1 MDKQN
6 FNVKITKK
14 YQIGIKRKMKNL
26 FKQYLPYLMGYKRQF
41 ILAILGMLAVAIGTA
56 GSAQLIKP
64 ILDDVFVAK
73 DSTMLG
79 VIPFLLI
86 TIFTIKGVG
95 QYIQTYYM
103 SFIGLDV
110 VRKLRNNLVSH
121 LSYQDMQFFKTMHT
135 GEILSRV
142 TNDITRIQ
150 TVVTN
155 MIPNI
160 IRESLTIVALT
171 AYVIY
176 ESPKLA
182 LYFLI
187 IMPLALYP
195 LGRLA
200 KKMKKYS
207 KLSQESTSDMTSRL
221 GEIFSNIEVIK
232 ANSTQE
238 LERSKFAK
246 ENQNVFK
253 YLLKQVKINALT
265 SPIMEILGSIA
276 IGVVIYIGGTEVIE
290 GRMSVGAFFAFA
302 TALFMLYTPIKK
314 ISKLYNQAQD
324 AVVANERMFELLN
337 KEPTI
342 VSGQTI
348 LKEKI
353 THLSIM
359 HTSLSYGDKIVL
371 HDVSAGVDYGE
382 SIALV
387 GDSGAGKSSLVNMLV
402 RFYDPSKGEILVNEK
417 YNIQDL
423 TLASLH
429 QRIAYVTQN
438 IYIFNDTIAQNVAYG
453 EPFNQEKVIEA
464 LKKAYALE
472 FIEKLEKGI
481 DTILSE
487 NGKNLSG
494 GQRQRIALAR
504 AIYKAPDV
512 LILDE
517 ATSAL
522 DNKSE
527 ALIQKA
533 LEKLK
538 PNMITITVAHR
549 LSTIKNA
556 DAILV
561 FKEGR
566 IVCRGQHQDLI
577 NECSEYQKLAKALG

>member
-1 MDKQN
+1 M
-6 FNVKITKK
+6 KK
-14 YQIGIKRKMKNL
+14 L

-41 ILAILGMLAVAIGTA
+41 IFAIIGMLAVAIGTM
-56 GSAQLIKP
+56 GTAQIIKP
-64 ILDDVFVAK
+64 VLDDVFVAK
-73 DSTMLG
+73 DATMLG

-86 TIFTIKGVG
+86 AVFTLKGVG

-110 VRKLRNNLVSH
+110 VRKLRNNLVIH
-121 LSYQDMQFFKTMHT
+121 LTYQDMEFFQKMHT

-150 TVVTN
+150 NVVTT
-155 MIPNI
+155 MIPNF

-171 AYVIY
+171 GYVIY

-182 LYFLI
+182 FYFLV

-195 LGRLA
+195 LSILA

-232 ANSTQE
+232 ANSSQE
-238 LERSKFAK
+238 LEGKKFAK

-265 SPIMEILGSIA
+265 SPIMEILGSVA

-290 GRMSVGAFFAFA
+290 SRMTVGAFFAFA
-302 TALFMLYTPIKK
+302 TALFMLYTPIKR
-314 ISKLYNQAQD
+314 ISSLYNQAQD
-324 AVVANERMFELLN
+324 AIVANERMFELLN
-337 KEPTI
+337 NKPTI
-342 VSGQTI
+342 VSGDI
-348 LKEKI
+348 ELNEPIKHI
-353 THLSIM
+353 SIM
-359 HTSLSYGDKIVL
+359 HTSLSYGNKLALNNI
-371 HDVSAGVDYGE
+371 SAGADHGE

-387 GDSGAGKSSLVNMLV
+387 GDSGAGKSSLVNLLV
-402 RFYDPSKGEILVNEK
+402 RFYDPSEGEIIINDK
-417 YNIQDL
+417 YNIKDL
-423 TLASLH
+423 TLKSLH
-429 QRIAYVTQN
+429 QKVAYVTQR
-438 IYIFNDTIAQNVAYG
+438 IYIFNDTIAQNIAYG
-453 EPFNQEKVIEA
+453 QEFEEQRVTEA
-464 LKKAYALE
+464 LEKAHALE
-472 FIEKLEKGI
+472 FIEELDDGI
-481 DTILSE
+481 NTMLTE
-487 NGKNLSG
+487 NGNNLSG

-504 AIYKAPDV
+504 AIYKKPDV

-533 LEKLK
+533 LEALKLE
-538 PNMITITVAHR
+538 MITITVAHR
-549 LSTIKNA
+549 LSTIENS

-561 FKEGR
+561 FKEGQ
-566 IVCRGQHQDLI
+566 IICRGQHEDLI
-577 NECSEYQKLAKALG
+577 NECEEYQKLAKVLI

>member
-1 MDKQN
+1 
-6 FNVKITKK
+6 
-14 YQIGIKRKMKNL
+14 
-26 FKQYLPYLMGYKRQF
+26 MGYKRQF

-56 GSAQLIKP
+56 GTAQIIKP
-64 ILDDVFVAK
+64 VLDDVFVAK
-73 DSTMLG
+73 DATMLG

-86 TIFTIKGVG
+86 SVFTLKGVG

-103 SFIGLDV
+103 SYIGLDV
-110 VRKLRNNLVSH
+110 VRKLRNKLVSH
-121 LSYQDMQFFKTMHT
+121 LTYQDMQFFKTMHT

-150 TVVTN
+150 TVVTS

-160 IRESLTIVALT
+160 IRESLIIVALT
-171 AYVIY
+171 TYVIY

-182 LYFLI
+182 FYFLI

-195 LGRLA
+195 LSLLA

-232 ANSTQE
+232 ANSTQK
-238 LERSKFAK
+238 LEGFKFEK

-253 YLLKQVKINALT
+253 YLLKQVKVNALT
-265 SPIMEILGSIA
+265 SPIMEILGSVA

-290 GRMSVGAFFAFA
+290 GRITVGAFFAFA

-337 KEPTI
+337 QKPTI
-342 VSGQTI
+342 VSGTQE

-353 THLSIM
+353 NHISIM
-359 HTSLSYGDKIVL
+359 HTSLSYGKKVVL
-371 HDVSAGVDYGE
+371 DDVSAGVDHGE

-387 GDSGAGKSSLVNMLV
+387 GDSGAGKSSLVSMLV
-402 RFYDPSKGEILVNEK
+402 RFYDPSKGEILINEK

-423 TLASLH
+423 TLESLH
-429 QRIAYVTQN
+429 KRIAYVTQHV
-438 IYIFNDTIAQNVAYG
+438 YIFNDTIAQNVAYG
-453 EPFNQEKVIEA
+453 QEFNQEKVIEA
-464 LKKAYALE
+464 LDKAYALE
-472 FIEKLEKGI
+472 FVEKLKEGI
-481 DTILSE
+481 DTMLSE
-487 NGKNLSG
+487 NGRNLSG

-504 AIYKAPDV
+504 AIYKEPDV

-538 PNMITITVAHR
+538 LNMITITVAHR
-549 LSTIKNA
+549 LSTIENA

-561 FKEGR
+561 FKDGK

-577 NECSEYQKLAKALG
+577 NECSEYQKLAKVLK

>member
-1 MDKQN
+1 
-6 FNVKITKK
+6 
-14 YQIGIKRKMKNL
+14 MKNL

-41 ILAILGMLAVAIGTA
+41 IFAILGMLAVAIGTA
-56 GSAQLIKP
+56 GTAQIIKP
-64 ILDDVFVAK
+64 VLDDVFVAK
-73 DSTMLG
+73 DATMLG

-86 TIFTIKGVG
+86 AVFTLKGVG

-103 SFIGLDV
+103 SYIGLDV
-110 VRKLRNNLVSH
+110 VRKLRNNLVLH
-121 LSYQDMQFFKTMHT
+121 LTYQDMQFFKTIHT
-135 GEILSRV
+135 GEILSRI

-160 IRESLTIVALT
+160 IRESLTILALT
-171 AYVIY
+171 TYVIY

-182 LYFLI
+182 FYFLI

-195 LGRLA
+195 LSRLA

-207 KLSQESTSDMTSRL
+207 KLSQESTSDMTARL

-238 LERSKFAK
+238 LEASKFGK

-253 YLLKQVKINALT
+253 YFLKQVKVNALT
-265 SPIMEILGSIA
+265 SPIMEILGSVA
-276 IGVVIYIGGTEVIE
+276 IGLVIYIGGTEVIE

-302 TALFMLYTPIKK
+302 TALFMLYTPIKR
-314 ISKLYNQAQD
+314 ISKLYNQSQD
-324 AVVANERMFELLN
+324 AVVANARMFELLN
-337 KEPTI
+337 QQPTI
-342 VSGQTI
+342 VSGTKE
-348 LKEKI
+348 LNEKI
-353 THLSIM
+353 KHLSIM
-359 HTSLSYGDKIVL
+359 HTSLNYGDKVAL
-371 HDVSAGVDYGE
+371 KDVSAGVDYGE

-402 RFYDPSKGEILVNEK
+402 RFYDPSQGEIIINEK
-417 YNIQDL
+417 YDIKDL
-423 TLASLH
+423 TLKSLH
-429 QRIAYVTQN
+429 QRISYVTQH

-453 EPFNQEKVIEA
+453 QEFNEKKIMEA

-472 FIEKLEKGI
+472 FIEKLENGI
-481 DTILSE
+481 DTMLSE

-504 AIYKAPDV
+504 AIYKEPDV

-533 LEKLK
+533 LEALK

-549 LSTIKNA
+549 LSTIESA

-561 FKEGR
+561 FKEGK
-566 IVCRGQHQDLI
+566 IVCRGQHEDLI
-577 NECSEYQKLAKALG
+577 KECIEYQKLAKVLI

>member
-1 MDKQN
+1 MKQ
-6 FNVKITKK
+6 
-14 YQIGIKRKMKNL
+14 L

-41 ILAILGMLAVAIGTA
+41 IFAIIGMLAVAVGTA
-56 GSAQLIKP
+56 GTAQIIKP
-64 ILDDVFVAK
+64 VLDDVFVAK
-73 DSTMLG
+73 DATMLG
-79 VIPFLLI
+79 LIPFFLI
-86 TIFTIKGVG
+86 AVFTLKGVG

-121 LSYQDMQFFKTMHT
+121 LTYQDMAFFQKIHT

-150 TVVTN
+150 NVVTN
-155 MIPNI
+155 MIPNF

-171 AYVIY
+171 GYVIY

-182 LYFLI
+182 FYFLI

-195 LGRLA
+195 LSLLA

-232 ANSTQE
+232 ANSTQK
-238 LERSKFAK
+238 LEASKFEK

-253 YLLKQVKINALT
+253 YLLKQVKVNALT
-265 SPIMEILGSIA
+265 SPIMEILGSVA
-276 IGVVIYIGGTEVIE
+276 IGLVIYIGGTEVIE
-290 GRMSVGAFFAFA
+290 GRMTVGAFFAFA
-302 TALFMLYTPIKK
+302 TALFMLYTPIKR
-314 ISKLYNQAQD
+314 ISSLYNQAQD
-324 AVVANERMFELLN
+324 AIVANERMFELLN
-337 KEPTI
+337 QEPTI
-342 VSGQTI
+342 VSGKKK
-348 LKEKI
+348 LAEKVKQ
-353 THLSIM
+353 LSFM
-359 HTSLSYGDKIVL
+359 HISLNYDDKVAL
-371 HDVSAGVDYGE
+371 NDVSAGVERGE

-387 GDSGAGKSSLVNMLV
+387 GDSGAGKSSFVNMLV
-402 RFYDPSKGEILVNEK
+402 RFYDPSSGEILINGRDIKNFTFE
-417 YNIQDL
+417 
-423 TLASLH
+423 SLH
-429 QRIAYVTQN
+429 QKIAYVTQR

-453 EPFNQEKVIEA
+453 QEFDEKKVIKA
-464 LKKAYALE
+464 LEKAYALE
-472 FIEKLEKGI
+472 FIKNL
-481 DTILSE
+481 E
-487 NGKNLSG
+487 NGINTMLTENGNNLSG

-504 AIYKAPDV
+504 AIYKEPDI

-533 LEKLK
+533 LEALK
-538 PNMITITVAHR
+538 PNMMTLTVAHR
-549 LSTIKNA
+549 LSTIENS

-561 FKEGR
+561 FKEGK
-566 IVCRGQHQDLI
+566 IICRGQHADLI
-577 NECSEYQKLAKALG
+577 EECEEYQKLAKVLS